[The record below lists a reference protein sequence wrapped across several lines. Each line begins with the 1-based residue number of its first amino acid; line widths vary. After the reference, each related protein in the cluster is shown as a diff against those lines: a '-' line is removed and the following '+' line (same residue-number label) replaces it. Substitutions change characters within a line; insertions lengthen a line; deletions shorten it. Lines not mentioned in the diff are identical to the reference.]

1 MGLWTPLIGIYN
13 HSHGIFADM
22 LIPEK
27 MSRSTLI
34 NSILMECGEMQIVY
48 SEPDTLRF
56 MIRVWSER
64 NIIRWQRLVDTTL
77 YDYNAIY
84 NYDRTEEH
92 VRKNN
97 TYELNGMARNTKTD
111 GSTSANGSTGEVRE
125 GTENVVAD
133 GVNSTTRTPNLTDKN
148 EYGSREV
155 YDITDIDNGGT
166 KRFRSGYNAPTEIA
180 VEREETN
187 NKHVKT
193 GNTGHEG
200 ADTLKRTGTEKTDG
214 TAHVE
219 TDTKTAS
226 KMEGSTENTGTSKG
240 NVQERVNDQ
249 RARNEYN
256 TEIVRAYGNI
266 GVTTTQKMLQEEREI
281 VDYDVISVIVSDFKR
296 QFCVL
301 VY

>member
-1 MGLWTPLIGIYN
+1 
-13 HSHGIFADM
+13 
-22 LIPEK
+22 
-27 MSRSTLI
+27 
-34 NSILMECGEMQIVY
+34 MQIVY

-125 GTENVVAD
+125 GTENVVSD

-180 VEREETN
+180 VERDETN

-219 TDTKTAS
+219 TDTKTTS